1 MPQRHPGSVRRRA
14 TGGAPFGV
22 RRAVSASCTQGRRGE
37 AESVAEAQRFAEQS
51 VRLVLEVVDRRRK
64 PDQLR
69 PVTDPRVLESVRTM
83 LTQDLA
89 PGRSLGAATV
99 KHVRVTA
106 TELGAAEIFAS
117 YQRGPRTLAIAGRIE
132 FTKDRWRLV
141 ALRLF

>member
-1 MPQRHPGSVRRRA
+1 MPQRYPGSTRPRA
-14 TGGAPFGV
+14 AGAPFGV
-22 RRAVSASCTQGRRGE
+22 RRVVSAACARGRRGE

-69 PVTDPRVLESVRTM
+69 AVTDPRVLASVRTM

-106 TELGAAEIFAS
+106 TEPGGAEIFAS
-117 YQRGPRTLAIAGRIE
+117 YQRGPRTLAIAGRVE

>member
-1 MPQRHPGSVRRRA
+1 MRRRV
-14 TGGAPFGV
+14 TRGAPFGV
-22 RRAVSASCTQGRRGE
+22 RRAVSAACTQSRRGE

-51 VRLVLEVVDRRRK
+51 VRLVLEVVDRRRQ

-69 PVTDPRVLESVRTM
+69 PVTDPRVLASVRTM
-83 LTQDLA
+83 LTQDLV

-99 KHVRVTA
+99 KHVRVTS
-106 TELGAAEIFAS
+106 TEPGGAEIFAS

-132 FTKDRWRLV
+132 VTKDRWRLV